1 MLYAVSSDKAL
12 VIIWGSM
19 NSKKNEKQSRE
30 QTKDKSAKDEPC
42 DESGSNQILKPVRP
56 KIGESTDNLKQRAE
70 WYQKRT
76 GKS

>member
-1 MLYAVSSDKAL
+1 MLCAVSPDKAL

-19 NSKKNEKQSRE
+19 NSKKNEKQSSE
-30 QTKDKSAKDEPC
+30 QTKDKSAKDEAC
-42 DESGSNQILKPVRP
+42 DESGSKQILKPVRP